1 MPPEILIK
9 QKKHP
14 NGCFFILKYSR
25 AKNVNRKPLPTPSG
39 DGRDLKSQFSGG
51 AFCPLEGTAFAGANC
66 RGGGVSL
73 AALPPFLCA
82 IKEMGVN
89 ITITSVTKE
98 AGRNF

>member
-1 MPPEILIK
+1 MPQNIL
-9 QKKHP
+9 
-14 NGCFFILKYSR
+14 
-25 AKNVNRKPLPTPSG
+25 
-39 DGRDLKSQFSGG
+39 
-51 AFCPLEGTAFAGANC
+51 GTARVCFAGANC

-98 AGRNF
+98 SGQNF